1 MNTLSIDGLRKA
13 DNDSK
18 STPIGTLQFH
28 VSEAEHLRLEQAEEE
43 LQRNGLGDTMID
55 ADMQTLALVMPDGFG
70 PLSECK
76 WRVYLGGEGRRGQFH
91 LFGYSREDGC
101 LVYSNAV
108 MVDLL
113 G

>member
-1 MNTLSIDGLRKA
+1 MNTLSIDGWRKA
-13 DNDSK
+13 DDDSK
-18 STPIGTLQFH
+18 SIPIGTLQFH

>member
-1 MNTLSIDGLRKA
+1 MNTLSIDGWRKA

-18 STPIGTLQFH
+18 SIPIGTLQFY
-28 VSEAEHLRLEQAEEE
+28 VSEAEHLRLEQAEEQ
-43 LQRNGLGDTMID
+43 LQRSGLRDTMID
-55 ADMQTLALVMPDGFG
+55 AEMQTLELVMPDGFG

-76 WRVYLGGEGRRGQFH
+76 WRVYLGGEEGRGQFH
-91 LFGYSREDGC
+91 LVGYSAEDGC
-101 LVYSNAV
+101 LIYSNEV

>member
-1 MNTLSIDGLRKA
+1 MNTFSIEGWRKA
-13 DNDSK
+13 DNHSK
-18 STPIGTLQFH
+18 SIPIGTLQFH

-43 LQRNGLGDTMID
+43 LQRSGRKDTMID
-55 ADMQTLALVMPDGFG
+55 ADMQTLALVMPAGFG
-70 PLSECK
+70 PLNACK
-76 WRVYLGGEGRRGQFH
+76 WRVYLGGEEGRGQFH
-91 LFGYSREDGC
+91 LVGNSAEDGS